1 MRGVLPMRP
10 NLLVAS
16 DCSRRF
22 PLISRCVSG
31 NLGHM
36 KRLLIEVVIIGGLI
50 WFAWNKPF
58 GVWTSQT
65 YTSISDAFDRLGG
78 SLQKNQDQSVKRY

>member
-1 MRGVLPMRP
+1 MPP
-10 NLLVAS
+10 STSVAAIQ
-16 DCSRRF
+16 RF

-36 KRLLIEVVIIGGLI
+36 KRLLIEVVIIAGLI

-58 GVWTSQT
+58 GVWTAQT
-65 YTSISDAFDRLGG
+65 YANISSAFDRLGG
-78 SLQKNQDQSVKRY
+78 DLQKNQDQSVKRY

>member
-1 MRGVLPMRP
+1 MQPTISIDLTLRFWQ
-10 NLLVAS
+10 
-16 DCSRRF
+16 SRAF
-22 PLISRCVSG
+22 
-31 NLGHM
+31 M
-36 KRLLIEVVIIGGLI
+36 KRLFIEVVIIGGLI

-58 GVWTSQT
+58 GVWAGQT